1 MQPAIYGTEGM
12 VVSGH
17 PLATAAGWSVLT
29 EGGSA
34 ADAVV
39 AAAAVLTVALPQA
52 VSIGGDGVALVYD
65 AAQGC
70 VHALNATGY
79 APAASSLE
87 TLSRQDLLVGPCSA
101 TVPGL
106 VAGWG
111 TLHERFGRLP
121 WRRLLDPSVRAAARG
136 VPTSRAF
143 ASTLVEYRAQL
154 EAEPSLSALFLPGGA
169 PAPEGVIIRQEAL
182 AATLDEI
189 AQKGAGAYYSGRIA
203 QALAAA
209 VRHRGGLLTELDL
222 AAFKPEWVEPI
233 TTRFR
238 GHTVHAVPPNSY
250 GILLLLQLKVLEE
263 LGAEFEAV
271 PLGSAERLK
280 YLIGAAKAAFQAS
293 QHRIADPHFA
303 AVPTSELLTQPLV
316 PDAAPKIATD
326 RGGTAVVSVTDRYGN
341 GVTLVQ
347 SVFTL
352 FGSFV
357 HDPATGI
364 LLNNRMRGFSMDP
377 HSPNALAGGKRP
389 AHTLSPAMVL
399 KDGKIRF
406 LLGTPGGPGQTI
418 TLAQVISNRLVHELP
433 ITDAIG
439 EPRWSLDLDG
449 NILVEHGIDRSALGA
464 LGIDTTLAASTSP
477 FFGSAEV
484 IEVLANGV
492 FCGAADFRREALVL
506 GA

>member
-34 ADAVV
+34 ADAVI

-65 AAQGC
+65 ATQGH

-79 APAASSLE
+79 APAASSHE

-111 TLHERFGRLP
+111 SLHERFGRLP
-121 WRRLLDPSVRAAARG
+121 WRRLLEPSVRAAARG
-136 VPTSRAF
+136 VPTSQAF

-154 EAEPSLSALFLPGGA
+154 EAESSLSALFLPGGA
-169 PAPEGVIIRQEAL
+169 PAPEGAIIQQEAL

-189 AQKGAGAYYSGRIA
+189 AQKGAGAYYGGRIA
-203 QALAAA
+203 RALADA
-209 VRHRGGLLTELDL
+209 VRHRGGLLTEQDL

-233 TTRFR
+233 ATHFR
-238 GHTVHAVPPNSY
+238 GHMVYAVPPNSY
-250 GILLLLQLKVLEE
+250 GILLLLQLKALEE
-263 LGAEFEAV
+263 LGAEYEAA

-280 YLIGAAKAAFQAS
+280 HLIGVAKAAFQAG
-293 QHRIADPHFA
+293 QNHIADPHFA
-303 AVPTSELLTQPLV
+303 AVPTSELLSRSLV
-316 PDAAPKIATD
+316 PDATPKMRTD
-326 RGGTAVVSVTDRYGN
+326 RGGTAVVSAIDRDRN

-364 LLNNRMRGFSMDP
+364 LLNNRMRGFSTDP
-377 HSPNALAGGKRP
+377 HGPNALAGGKRP

-399 KDGKIRF
+399 KDGSLRF

-418 TLAQVISNRLVHELP
+418 TLAQVISNRLVHDLP
-433 ITDAIG
+433 ISDAISA
-439 EPRWSLDLDG
+439 PRWSLDLDG
-449 NILVEHGIDRSALGA
+449 NVLVEHGVDRSGLDAV
-464 LGIDTTLAASTSP
+464 GIDTTLAASTSP

-484 IEVLANGV
+484 IEVLSNGV
-492 FCGAADFRREALVL
+492 FCGAADSRREALVL

>member
-1 MQPAIYGTEGM
+1 MQPAVYGTEGM

-17 PLATAAGWSVLT
+17 PLATAAGWSILA

-39 AAAAVLTVALPQA
+39 AAAAVQTVVLPQA

-65 AAQGC
+65 APLRCAQ
-70 VHALNATGY
+70 ALNATGF
-79 APAASSLE
+79 APAAANLE
-87 TLSRQDLLVGPCSA
+87 TLSRQDLLVGPRSA

-106 VAGWG
+106 VAGWNA
-111 TLHERFGRLP
+111 LHERFGRLP
-121 WRRLLDPSVRAAARG
+121 WRRLLEPSVRAAARG
-136 VPTSRAF
+136 VPTSRTF
-143 ASTLVEYRAQL
+143 AATLVEYSAQL
-154 EAEPSLSALFLPGGA
+154 EAEPTLSALFLPGGA
-169 PAPEGVIIRQEAL
+169 PAPEGAIIRQEAL

-189 AQKGAGAYYSGRIA
+189 AREGADTYYSARIA
-203 QALAAA
+203 RTLTEA
-209 VRHRGGLLTELDL
+209 VRRRGGLLTKQDL

-233 TTRFR
+233 ETRFR
-238 GHTVHAVPPNSY
+238 DHTVHVVPPNSY
-250 GILLLLQLKVLEE
+250 GILLLLQLKALEE
-263 LGAEFEAV
+263 LGAAFDTAS
-271 PLGSAERLK
+271 LGSAERLK
-280 YLIGAAKAAFQAS
+280 YLIGAAKAAFQAG
-293 QHRIADPHFA
+293 QHRIADSRFA
-303 AVPTSELLTQPLV
+303 DVPTSELLSRPLA
-316 PDAAPKIATD
+316 PDTAPKTATD
-326 RGGTAVVSVTDRYGN
+326 RGGTAVISAIDRNGN

-357 HDPATGI
+357 HDPETGI
-364 LLNNRMRGFSMDP
+364 LLNNRMRGFSTDP
-377 HSPNALAGGKRP
+377 RSPNAVAGGKRP

-399 KDGKIRF
+399 KDGKLRF

-418 TLAQVISNRLVHELP
+418 TLAQVISNRLVHDLP

-449 NILVEHGIDRSALGA
+449 NVLVERGIDRSALSA

-484 IEVLANGV
+484 IEVLENGV

-506 GA
+506 GS